1 MRKILCKSTFLAV
14 LTAVLLTVTA
24 FAAENTEGIVSVNAL
39 RLRTEPSTDSATIT
53 YLNSGDKVQI
63 LEEAGEWYQVSCGK
77 YTGYVFA
84 AYVESHSRQ
93 TVNAEA
99 VQESL
104 AGKQGVVTG
113 DEVNFRAGPST
124 DDKVLSTLDEGAQVT
139 IDNVSGD
146 WCKVEYDGQEG
157 YVNASY
163 VAVDGL
169 PLVDPTGI
177 VTGSC
182 VNVRSIPSTDGD
194 ILAKVYAGNMV
205 DLISLED
212 NWYAVSIN
220 GTKGY
225 MCADYVRVYAPGS
238 ASGVGAEA
246 AASAYD
252 YLGTPYVYG
261 GSSPKGFDCSGFTM
275 YIYGLLGYSLPHSA
289 TSQWQSTGTYVER
302 EDLQPGDLVL
312 FCDPSLSRGKACSHV
327 GIYVGDGEF
336 IHASSSSTGYVK
348 VSSLSESYYTKYYV
362 GAKRVA

>member
-1 MRKILCKSTFLAV
+1 MRKLVSKSVFLAV

-24 FAAENTEGIVSVNAL
+24 FAAEDREGTVTVNAL

-53 YLNSGDKVQI
+53 YLNSGDQVQI
-63 LEEAGEWYQVSCGK
+63 LGEAGEWYQVSCGEH
-77 YTGYVFA
+77 TGYVFA
-84 AYVESHSRQ
+84 AYVESHSVQ
-93 TVNAEA
+93 SVNAEA
-99 VQESL
+99 QQESL
-104 AGKQGVVTG
+104 AGKKGLVTA
-113 DEVNFRAGPST
+113 DEIDFRTGPST
-124 DDKVLSTLDEGAQVT
+124 EEEVISTLNEGAEVT
-139 IDNVSGD
+139 IVSVSGD
-146 WCKVEYDGQEG
+146 WCKVEYGGQKG
-157 YVNASY
+157 YISAEYLS
-163 VAVDGL
+163 ADGL
-169 PLVDPTGI
+169 PLVDPRGI

-182 VNVRSIPSTDGD
+182 VNIRSIPSTEGN
-194 ILAKVYAGNMV
+194 ILTKVYAGNV
-205 DLISLED
+205 IDLFSLED
-212 NWYAVSIN
+212 NWYAVSVN

-225 MCADYVRVYAPGS
+225 ICADYVRVYQPGA

-252 YLGTPYVYG
+252 YLGVRYVYG

-312 FCDPSLSRGKACSHV
+312 FCDPSLSKGKACSHV

-348 VSSLSESYYTKYYV
+348 VSSLSESYYTNYYV